1 MTSSVRHI
9 ALRCIDVETSKQF
22 YEDVIGMRFVDYRRG
37 GPALDMSD
45 GYLNLTLLPH
55 DGKRTPVVEGEEYV
69 HFGFMVADLQE
80 TWRRVRKWGAE
91 APKTVK
97 GRNAI
102 SANEPPTVAFKAY
115 DPDGNVLDI
124 TSDESEWRV

>member
-1 MTSSVRHI
+1 MVSVRHI
-9 ALRCIDVETSKQF
+9 ALRCKDVETTRRF
-22 YEDVIGMRFVDYRRG
+22 YEDVIGMQFINYRRG

-55 DGKRTPVVEGEEYV
+55 DGQRSPVIEGEEYV
-69 HFGFMVADLQE
+69 HFGFIVDDLQA
-80 TWRRVRKWGAE
+80 TWRRVRAWGAE

-97 GRNAI
+97 GRNEI
-102 SANEPPTVAFKAY
+102 SSDEPPAVAFKAY

-124 TSDESEWRV
+124 TSDQNEWRM